1 MNVMWLGMAAV
12 VVAAVAA
19 LVVAALVARRLATA
33 LKGPAASRTIGD
45 AVEGVHD
52 SLDGFIVRSVDVIGA
67 ALAGAVPA
75 PVQVMACIGATPAG
89 ASAPTP
95 TLAGAAAAV
104 STATAAL
111 ASTREALLAA
121 VG

>member
-33 LKGPAASRTIGD
+33 LKGPAAPRTIGD

-89 ASAPTP
+89 ASAPAP
-95 TLAGAAAAV
+95 GLAGATTAVEAAANSLV
-104 STATAAL
+104 AAR
-111 ASTREALLAA
+111 AALLAA
-121 VG
+121 AG